1 MDIYSENKLI
11 CYQYNSSHK
20 NKIIAKGEKRARNVH
35 DIHRENF
42 VYRRIEI
49 AFQKIYMFCQKI
61 KKKKDWLQKGIPQY
75 FLLLSFERSQGKA
88 DLQVESPKVLLTC
101 LQAPGAQPE

>member
-1 MDIYSENKLI
+1 MVDRMDIYSENKLI

-61 KKKKDWLQKGIPQY
+61 KKKKTGYKKVFHSTFCY
-75 FLLLSFERSQGKA
+75 CLLKEAREKQI
-88 DLQVESPKVLLTC
+88 C
-101 LQAPGAQPE
+101 R